1 MKLFAARRVRKP
13 SKFRN
18 IVMKSSQVKKEKRV
32 RRQARIRSKIF
43 GTAERPR
50 LSVFKS
56 NRYIYAQIIDD
67 NAGKTLVSVSSI
79 LDKKGTML
87 ERSVKVGESVG
98 KSALEKKIKKVV
110 FDRGGFLYAGNIKVL
125 ADSARKAGLLF

>member
-1 MKLFAARRVRKP
+1 
-13 SKFRN
+13 
-18 IVMKSSQVKKEKRV
+18 MKSSQVKKEKRM
-32 RRQARIRSKIF
+32 RRKARVRSKIF
-43 GTAERPR
+43 GTANRPR

-67 NAGKTLVSVSSI
+67 DAGKTLISVSSI

-87 ERSVKVGESVG
+87 ERSVKVGESIG
-98 KSALEKKIKKVV
+98 KAALEKKIKNVV

-125 ADSARKAGLLF
+125 ADSARNAGLVF